1 MAKYKTYAFN
11 QTVALTSSFTVN
23 SSLNYSV
30 NQAMMLK
37 RDVSRTV
44 QEDMANGQY
53 SRFKRIGLKARKQG
67 VKSGLTYPKC
77 TSIISGLTPSVLGQY
92 IPDYVKTVK
101 YTYSKLSTFELA
113 ETELKTVYSYNYP
126 SYYPSILNTE
136 TGTVDGPTVI
146 VNDKPYYFE
155 DVEAYQVMKPTG
167 PTTSIP
173 TGEWRL
179 RLKYFIPI
187 RKPNYNEGGRPV
199 WVKSSYSLDLTT
211 PYNDHIILRVT
222 YTNTEG
228 VTKDWFYDPET
239 NEIPKINKILDKSS
253 EKVFACYKVRDDK
266 KPIWDVDKAGFEAN
280 RRALK
285 RCNLDFESL
294 VGSYNGDIT
303 YIKKPTKSEE
313 EYQNDLKDVTDIFI
327 THAVDVTD
335 NDQRVMEYLYSL
347 FYDLG
352 TAITNKLYYSFDTY
366 NVELTWDSIEFA
378 THKGTKT
385 KVRRYTCESG
395 KTMIPN
401 PSYGSSYGNYGPPFY
416 ESKNLI
422 LSHQVGANTYVTI
435 TVYNLKH
442 STVIDGH
449 RINKEL
455 PEIKNLTKR
464 TRKEIKSL
472 QEALENSEE
481 QSDDTHEFIIPVLP
495 TICDKYM
502 SLARRN
508 ELAIISL
515 RVVYHTFKKVKKKWY
530 QTKWFTFVRFVI
542 YAVVIV
548 VTAIY
553 APYSLAGVLKGIFT
567 AEALLVL
574 VLYIALKVI
583 IRVICNVFDVS
594 KRYENALNMIVDIIF
609 SCVNPVVAGIGNF
622 IWTAVTTGQITTDM
636 AVNLLGSLAV
646 GSVSTL
652 GNSELAIMSKYTANM
667 TARALLVATNP
678 STYQAIQDR
687 DWCGVVISF
696 LPILTANIQLGLE
709 ALGVLDN
716 TSGIQETSTGNPIAE
731 ITGNTSAYRDV
742 MNTVIQSTSMDIFG
756 YITAI
761 GGTASNAV
769 KVVGAYNQ
777 GKYEEK
783 FESLQKKTE
792 DLNQKNKKLQKAQ
805 EYLYRDTT
813 LSWLLVMQSNYSL
826 LKPRSLIPMAI

>member
-11 QTVALTSSFTVN
+11 QTVALTSSFTVSN
-23 SSLNYSV
+23 SLNYSV
-30 NQAMMLK
+30 NQAIILK

-67 VKSGLTYPKC
+67 IKSGLTYPKC
-77 TSIISGLTPSVLGQY
+77 TSIISGLTSSVLGQY
-92 IPDYVKTVK
+92 IPDYAKTVK

-113 ETELKTVYSYNYP
+113 ETELKTVYSYSYP
-126 SYYPSILNTE
+126 SYYPSVLNTE

-146 VNDKPYYFE
+146 INGKPYYFE
-155 DVEAYQVMKPTG
+155 DVEA
-167 PTTSIP
+167 TSIP

-199 WVKSSYSLDLTT
+199 WVKSSYFLDLTT
-211 PYNDHIILRVT
+211 SYNDHIILRVT

-228 VTKDWFYDPET
+228 VTKDWIYDPET
-239 NEIPKINKILDKSS
+239 NGIPEINKILDKSS
-253 EKVFACYKVRDDK
+253 EKVFACYKVRDNK

-313 EYQNDLKDVTDIFI
+313 EYQSDLKDVTDIFI

-385 KVRRYTCESG
+385 NVRRYTCESG

-401 PSYGSSYGNYGPPFY
+401 SSYGPPFY

-422 LSHQVGANTYVTI
+422 LSHQVGTNTYVTI

-515 RVVYHTFKKVKKKWY
+515 RVVYHTFKKIKKKWY

-542 YAVVIV
+542 YAVIIV

-553 APYSLAGVLKGIFT
+553 APYSLAGVLKSIFT
-567 AEALLVL
+567 VEALLVL
-574 VLYIALKVI
+574 ALYIALKVI
-583 IRVICNVFDVS
+583 IRVICNVFNVS

-609 SCVNPVVAGIGNF
+609 SCVSPVVAGIGNF
-622 IWTAVTTGQITTDM
+622 IWTAATTGQITPDM
-636 AVNLLGSLAV
+636 AVNLLGSVAV

-652 GNSELAIMSKYTANM
+652 GNGKSAIMSKYTASM
-667 TARALLVATNP
+667 AAGALSVATNP

-696 LPILTANIQLGLE
+696 LPILSANIQLGLE
-709 ALGVLDN
+709 ALEVLDSPSIQN
-716 TSGIQETSTGNPIAE
+716 TKTETNTGTSTAE
-731 ITGNTSAYRDV
+731 TNTGNTSAYRDV
-742 MNTVIQSTSMDIFG
+742 MNTVIQSTSMDVFG

-761 GGTASNAV
+761 SGTASNIV

-792 DLNQKNKKLQKAQ
+792 ALNQKNKKLQKAQ

-813 LSWLLVMQSNYSL
+813 LSWLLIMQSNYSL

>member
-1 MAKYKTYAFN
+1 MAEYKTYAFN
-11 QTVALTSSFTVN
+11 QTVALTSSFTVSN
-23 SSLNYSV
+23 SLNYSV
-30 NQAMMLK
+30 NQAIMLK

-92 IPDYVKTVK
+92 IPDYAKTVK

-113 ETELKTVYSYNYP
+113 ETELKTVYSYSYP
-126 SYYPSILNTE
+126 SYYPSVLNTE

-146 VNDKPYYFE
+146 VNGKPYYFE
-155 DVEAYQVMKPTG
+155 DVEAYQVMKPIG

-199 WVKSSYSLDLTT
+199 WVKSSYFLDLTT
-211 PYNDHIILRVT
+211 SYNDHIILRVT

-239 NEIPKINKILDKSS
+239 NEIPEINKILDKSS
-253 EKVFACYKVRDDK
+253 EKVFACYKVRDNK

-401 PSYGSSYGNYGPPFY
+401 SSYGPPFY

-422 LSHQVGANTYVTI
+422 LSHQVGTNTYVTI

-515 RVVYHTFKKVKKKWY
+515 RVVYHTFKKIKKKWY

-542 YAVVIV
+542 YAVIIV

-553 APYSLAGVLKGIFT
+553 APYSLAGVLKSIFT
-567 AEALLVL
+567 VEALLVL
-574 VLYIALKVI
+574 ALYIALKVI
-583 IRVICNVFDVS
+583 IRVICNVFNVS
-594 KRYENALNMIVDIIF
+594 KRYENTLNMIVDIIF
-609 SCVNPVVAGIGNF
+609 SCVSPVVAGIGNF
-622 IWTAVTTGQITTDM
+622 IWTAATTGQITSDM
-636 AVNLLGSLAV
+636 AVNLLGSVAV

-652 GNSELAIMSKYTANM
+652 GNGESAIMSKYTASM
-667 TARALLVATNP
+667 ASGALLVATNP

-696 LPILTANIQLGLE
+696 LPILSANIQLGLE
-709 ALGVLDN
+709 ALEVLDSPSIQN
-716 TSGIQETSTGNPIAE
+716 TETNTGTYITEN
-731 ITGNTSAYRDV
+731 TGNTSAYRDV
-742 MNTVIQSTSMDIFG
+742 MNTVIQSTSMDVFG
-756 YITAI
+756 YIAAI
-761 GGTASNAV
+761 SGTASNIV

-783 FESLQKKTE
+783 YKALQSQAE

-813 LSWLLVMQSNYSL
+813 LSWLLIMQSNYSL

>member
-11 QTVALTSSFTVN
+11 QTVALTSSFTVSN
-23 SSLNYSV
+23 SLNYSV
-30 NQAMMLK
+30 NQAIMLK

-67 VKSGLTYPKC
+67 IKSGLTYPKC
-77 TSIISGLTPSVLGQY
+77 TSIISGLTSSVLGQY
-92 IPDYVKTVK
+92 IPDYAKTVK

-113 ETELKTVYSYNYP
+113 ETELKTVYSYSYP
-126 SYYPSILNTE
+126 SYYPSVLNTE
-136 TGTVDGPTVI
+136 TGTVGGPTVI
-146 VNDKPYYFE
+146 INGKPYYFE
-155 DVEAYQVMKPTG
+155 DVEAYQA
-167 PTTSIP
+167 

-199 WVKSSYSLDLTT
+199 WVKSSYFLDLTT
-211 PYNDHIILRVT
+211 SYNDHIILRVT
-222 YTNTEG
+222 YINTEG
-228 VTKDWFYDPET
+228 VTKDWIYDPET
-239 NEIPKINKILDKSS
+239 NEIPEINKILDKSS
-253 EKVFACYKVRDDK
+253 EKVFACYKVRDNK

-395 KTMIPN
+395 KTMISN
-401 PSYGSSYGNYGPPFY
+401 SSYGPPFY

-422 LSHQVGANTYVTI
+422 LSHQVGTNTYVTI

-515 RVVYHTFKKVKKKWY
+515 RVVYHTFKKIKKKWY

-542 YAVVIV
+542 YAVIIV

-553 APYSLAGVLKGIFT
+553 APYSLAGVLKSVFT
-567 AEALLVL
+567 VEALLVL
-574 VLYIALKVI
+574 ALYIALKVI
-583 IRVICNVFDVS
+583 IRVICNVFNVS

-609 SCVNPVVAGIGNF
+609 SCVSPVVAGIGNF
-622 IWTAVTTGQITTDM
+622 IWTAATTGQITPDM
-636 AVNLLGSLAV
+636 AVNLLGSVAV

-652 GNSELAIMSKYTANM
+652 GNGKSAIMSKYTASM
-667 TARALLVATNP
+667 AAGALSVATNP

-696 LPILTANIQLGLE
+696 LPILSANIQLGLE
-709 ALGVLDN
+709 ALEVLDSPSTQN
-716 TSGIQETSTGNPIAE
+716 TETKTGTYITEN
-731 ITGNTSAYRDV
+731 TGNTSAYRDV
-742 MNTVIQSTSMDIFG
+742 MNTVIQSTSMDVFG
-756 YITAI
+756 YIAAI
-761 GGTASNAV
+761 SGTTSNIV

-783 FESLQKKTE
+783 FESLQSQAE

-813 LSWLLVMQSNYSL
+813 LSWLLIMQSNYSL

>member
-1 MAKYKTYAFN
+1 MAEYKTYAFN

-23 SSLNYSV
+23 NSLNYSV

-77 TSIISGLTPSVLGQY
+77 TSIISGLTTSVLGQY
-92 IPDYVKTVK
+92 IPDYAKTVK

-113 ETELKTVYSYNYP
+113 ETELKTVYNYSYP
-126 SYYPSILNTE
+126 SYHPSVLNTK

-146 VNDKPYYFE
+146 VDDKPYYFE
-155 DVEAYQVMKPTG
+155 DVEAYQVRRPQG
-167 PTTSIP
+167 PTSIP

-179 RLKYFIPI
+179 KLKYFIPI
-187 RKPNYNEGGRPV
+187 QKPNYNEGGRPV

-222 YTNTEG
+222 YINTEG

-239 NEIPKINKILDKSS
+239 NEIPEINKILDKSS
-253 EKVFACYKVRDDK
+253 EKVFACYKVRDNK

-313 EYQNDLKDVTDIFI
+313 EYQNDLKDITDIFI

-352 TAITNKLYYSFDTY
+352 STITNKLYYSFDTY

-395 KTMIPN
+395 KTFIPM
-401 PSYGSSYGNYGPPFY
+401 PSSYGPPFY

-422 LSHQVGANTYVTI
+422 ISHQIGTNTYVTI

-495 TICDKYM
+495 AICDKYM

-515 RVVYHTFKKVKKKWY
+515 RAVYHTFKKVKKKWY
-530 QTKWFTFVRFVI
+530 QTKWFTFVRFII
-542 YAVVIV
+542 YAVIIV
-548 VTAIY
+548 LTAIY
-553 APYSLAGVLKGIFT
+553 APYALAGVLKGIFT
-567 AEALLVL
+567 VEALLAL
-574 VLYIALKVI
+574 VLYIALKVL
-583 IRVICNVFDVS
+583 IRVICNVFNVS
-594 KRYENALNMIVDIIF
+594 KRYENSLNMIVDIIF
-609 SCVNPVVAGIGNF
+609 SCVSPVVAGIGNF
-622 IWTAVTTGQITTDM
+622 IWTAATTGQITPDM
-636 AVNLLGSLAV
+636 AVNLLGSVAM
-646 GSVSTL
+646 GSVSAL
-652 GNSELAIMSKYTANM
+652 GGGEAAILSKYTANM
-667 TARALLVATNP
+667 AAGALSVATNP

-696 LPILTANIQLGLE
+696 LPILSANIQLGLE
-709 ALGVLDN
+709 ALEVLDSPSTQN
-716 TSGIQETSTGNPIAE
+716 TETNTDISIAE
-731 ITGNTSAYRDV
+731 NTGNTSAYRDV
-742 MNTVIQSTSMDIFG
+742 MNAVIQSTSMDVFG
-756 YITAI
+756 YIAAI
-761 GGTASNAV
+761 SGTASNVV

-783 FESLQKKTE
+783 YKALQSQAE
-792 DLNQKNKKLQKAQ
+792 DLNKKNQKLQKAQ
-805 EYLYRDTT
+805 EYLHRDTA
-813 LSWLLVMQSNYSL
+813 LSWLLIMQSNYSL

>member
-1 MAKYKTYAFN
+1 MAEYKTYAFN

-23 SSLNYSV
+23 NSLNYSV

-67 VKSGLTYPKC
+67 IKSGLTYPKC
-77 TSIISGLTPSVLGQY
+77 TSIISGLTTSVLGQY
-92 IPDYVKTVK
+92 IPDYAKTVK

-113 ETELKTVYSYNYP
+113 ETELKAVYNYSYP
-126 SYYPSILNTE
+126 SYHPSVLNTK
-136 TGTVDGPTVI
+136 TGIVKGPTVI

-155 DVEAYQVMKPTG
+155 DVEAYQG
-167 PTTSIP
+167 
-173 TGEWRL
+173 RL

-187 RKPNYNEGGRPV
+187 QKPNYTEGGRPV
-199 WVKSSYSLDLTT
+199 WVKSSYSLDLTA

-222 YTNTEG
+222 YINTEG

-239 NEIPKINKILDKSS
+239 NEIPEINKILDKSS
-253 EKVFACYKVRDDK
+253 EKVFACYKVRDNK

-313 EYQNDLKDVTDIFI
+313 EYQNDLKDITDIFI

-352 TAITNKLYYSFDTY
+352 STITNKLYYSFDTY

-378 THKGTKT
+378 THRGTKT

-401 PSYGSSYGNYGPPFY
+401 YSYGPPFY

-422 LSHQVGANTYVTI
+422 ISHQVGTNTYVTI

-481 QSDDTHEFIIPVLP
+481 QSDDTHEFIIPVIP
-495 TICDKYM
+495 AICDKYM

-515 RVVYHTFKKVKKKWY
+515 RAVYHTFKKVKKKWY
-530 QTKWFTFVRFVI
+530 QTKWFTFVRFII
-542 YAVVIV
+542 YAVIIV
-548 VTAIY
+548 LTAIY
-553 APYSLAGVLKGIFT
+553 APYALAGVLKGIFT
-567 AEALLVL
+567 VETLLAL
-574 VLYIALKVI
+574 VLYIALKVL
-583 IRVICNVFDVS
+583 IRVICNVFNVS
-594 KRYENALNMIVDIIF
+594 KRYENSLNMIVDIIF
-609 SCVNPVVAGIGNF
+609 SCVSPVVAGIGNF
-622 IWTAVTTGQITTDM
+622 IWTAATTGQITPDM
-636 AVNLLGSLAV
+636 AVNLLGSVAV
-646 GSVSTL
+646 GSVSAL
-652 GNSELAIMSKYTANM
+652 GSGESAILSKYTANM
-667 TARALLVATNP
+667 AAGALSVATNP

-696 LPILTANIQLGLE
+696 LPILSANIQLGLE
-709 ALGVLDN
+709 ALEVLDSPSTQN
-716 TSGIQETSTGNPIAE
+716 TETNIDTSVAE
-731 ITGNTSAYRDV
+731 NTGNTSAYRDV
-742 MNTVIQSTSMDIFG
+742 MNAVTQSTSMDVFG
-756 YITAI
+756 YIAAI
-761 GGTASNAV
+761 SGTASNVV

-783 FESLQKKTE
+783 YEALQSQAE
-792 DLNQKNKKLQKAQ
+792 DLNKKNQKLQKAQ
-805 EYLYRDTT
+805 EYLHRDTT
-813 LSWLLVMQSNYSL
+813 LSWLLIMQSNYSL

>member
-1 MAKYKTYAFN
+1 MAEYQTYAFN

-23 SSLNYSV
+23 NSLNYSV

-77 TSIISGLTPSVLGQY
+77 TSIISGLTTSVLGQY
-92 IPDYVKTVK
+92 IPDYAKTVK

-113 ETELKTVYSYNYP
+113 ETELKTVYSYSYP
-126 SYYPSILNTE
+126 SYYPSVLNTK

-146 VNDKPYYFE
+146 INDKPYYFE
-155 DVEAYQVMKPTG
+155 DVEAYQVMRPIG
-167 PTTSIP
+167 PTSIP

-187 RKPNYNEGGRPV
+187 QKPNYIEGGRLV

-222 YTNTEG
+222 YINTEG

-239 NEIPKINKILDKSS
+239 NEIPEINKILDKSS
-253 EKVFACYKVRDDK
+253 EKVFTCYKVRDNK

-313 EYQNDLKDVTDIFI
+313 EYQNDLKDITDIFI

-395 KTMIPN
+395 KTMIPR
-401 PSYGSSYGNYGPPFY
+401 PSSFYGPPFY

-422 LSHQVGANTYVTI
+422 ISHQIGTNTYVTI

-495 TICDKYM
+495 AICDKYM

-515 RVVYHTFKKVKKKWY
+515 RAVYHTFKKVKKKWY
-530 QTKWFTFVRFVI
+530 QTKWFTFVRFII
-542 YAVVIV
+542 YAVIIV
-548 VTAIY
+548 LTAIY
-553 APYSLAGVLKGIFT
+553 APYALAGVLKGIFT
-567 AEALLVL
+567 VETLLAL
-574 VLYIALKVI
+574 VLYIALKVL
-583 IRVICNVFDVS
+583 IRVICNVFNVS
-594 KRYENALNMIVDIIF
+594 KRYENSLNMIVDIIF
-609 SCVNPVVAGIGNF
+609 SCVSPVVAGIGNF
-622 IWTAVTTGQITTDM
+622 IWTAATTGQITPDM
-636 AVNLLGSLAV
+636 AVNLLGSVAV
-646 GSVSTL
+646 GSVSAL
-652 GNSELAIMSKYTANM
+652 GSGESAILSKYTASM
-667 TARALLVATNP
+667 AAGALSVATNP

-696 LPILTANIQLGLE
+696 LPILSANIQLGLE
-709 ALGVLDN
+709 ALEVLDN
-716 TSGIQETSTGNPIAE
+716 TSTQNTETNTDTSIAE
-731 ITGNTSAYRDV
+731 TTGNTSAYRDV
-742 MNTVIQSTSMDIFG
+742 MNTVIQSTSMDVFG
-756 YITAI
+756 YIAAI
-761 GGTASNAV
+761 SGTASSVV
-769 KVVGAYNQ
+769 KVVGAYSQ

-783 FESLQKKTE
+783 YKALQSQAE

-805 EYLYRDTT
+805 EYLHRDTT
-813 LSWLLVMQSNYSL
+813 LSWLLIMQSNYSL

>member
-1 MAKYKTYAFN
+1 MGYTSYAFN
-11 QTVALTSSFTVN
+11 QTTALSPSYTVSN
-23 SSLNYSV
+23 SLNYSV
-30 NQAMMLK
+30 NQAIMLK
-37 RDVSRTV
+37 RDVSRIV
-44 QEDMANGQY
+44 YEDMANGQY

-67 VKSGLTYPKC
+67 IKSGLTYPKC

-92 IPDYVKTVK
+92 IPDYAKTVK

-113 ETELKTVYSYNYP
+113 ETELKTVYSYSYP
-126 SYYPSILNTE
+126 SYYLSVLNTE

-146 VNDKPYYFE
+146 INGKPYYFE

-179 RLKYFIPI
+179 SLKYFIPI

-228 VTKDWFYDPET
+228 VTKDWVYDPET
-239 NEIPKINKILDKSS
+239 NKIPEINKIIEKST
-253 EKVFACYKVRDDK
+253 EKVFACYRVRDDK
-266 KPIWDVDKAGFEAN
+266 KPIWDVDKAEFEAN

-285 RCNLDFESL
+285 RCNIDFETL
-294 VGSYNGDIT
+294 VGSYNGDIS
-303 YIKKPTKSEE
+303 YIKKPTKTEE
-313 EYQNDLKDVTDIFI
+313 EYQKDLADVTDIFI

-352 TAITNKLYYSFDTY
+352 TAITNRLYYSFGSY
-366 NVELTWDSIEFA
+366 NVELNWDSIEFA

-401 PSYGSSYGNYGPPFY
+401 SSYGSSYGNYGPPFY
-416 ESKNLI
+416 ESRNLV
-422 LSHQVGANTYVTI
+422 LSHQVGTNTYVTI

-455 PEIKNLTKR
+455 PTIKNLTKR

-502 SLARRN
+502 ALARRN
-508 ELAIISL
+508 ELATISL
-515 RVVYHTFKKVKKKWY
+515 RAVYHTYKRIKKKWY
-530 QTKWFTFVRFVI
+530 QSKWFTLVRFVI
-542 YAVVIV
+542 YAVIIV

-567 AEALLVL
+567 VEALLVL
-574 VLYIALKVI
+574 ALYIALKVI
-583 IRVICNVFDVS
+583 IKVICNVFNVS
-594 KRYENALNMIVDIIF
+594 KRYENSLNMIIDIIF
-609 SCVNPVVAGIGNF
+609 SCVNPVIAGVGNF
-622 IWTAVTTGQITTDM
+622 IWTATTTGQITSDM
-636 AVNLLGSLAV
+636 AVNLLGSVAV

-652 GNSELAIMSKYTANM
+652 SSPEVALMSKYTASM
-667 TARALLVATNP
+667 AAGALSVATNP

-696 LPILTANIQLGLE
+696 LPILSANIQLGLE
-709 ALGVLDN
+709 ALGVLDSPNIQN
-716 TSGIQETSTGNPIAE
+716 TETNTGTSIAE
-731 ITGNTSAYRDV
+731 ITGNTRAYRDV
-742 MNTVIQSTSMDIFG
+742 MNTVIQSTSMDVFG

-761 GGTASNAV
+761 GGTTSNVV
-769 KVVGAYNQ
+769 KVVNAYNQ

-783 FESLQKKTE
+783 YKALQSQAE
-792 DLNQKNKKLQKAQ
+792 DLNKKNQKLQKAQ
-805 EYLYRDTT
+805 EYLYRDSS
-813 LSWLLVMQSNYSL
+813 LSWLLIMQSNYSL
-826 LKPRSLIPMAI
+826 LKPRSLIPMVI

>member
-11 QTVALTSSFTVN
+11 QTVALTSSFTVSN
-23 SSLNYSV
+23 SLNYSV
-30 NQAMMLK
+30 NQAIMLK

-67 VKSGLTYPKC
+67 IKSGLTYPKC

-92 IPDYVKTVK
+92 IPDYAKTVK
-101 YTYSKLSTFELA
+101 YTYSKLSTFGLA
-113 ETELKTVYSYNYP
+113 ETELKTVYSYSYP
-126 SYYPSILNTE
+126 SYYPSVLNTE

-146 VNDKPYYFE
+146 INGKPYYFE
-155 DVEAYQVMKPTG
+155 DVEA
-167 PTTSIP
+167 TSIP

-199 WVKSSYSLDLTT
+199 WVKSSYFLDLTT
-211 PYNDHIILRVT
+211 SYNDHIILRVT

-239 NEIPKINKILDKSS
+239 NEIPEINKILDKSS
-253 EKVFACYKVRDDK
+253 EKVFACYKVRDNK

-395 KTMIPN
+395 KTMIHN
-401 PSYGSSYGNYGPPFY
+401 SSYGPPFY

-422 LSHQVGANTYVTI
+422 LSHQVGTNTYVTI

-508 ELAIISL
+508 ELVIISL
-515 RVVYHTFKKVKKKWY
+515 RVVYHTFKKIKKKWY

-542 YAVVIV
+542 YAVIIV

-553 APYSLAGVLKGIFT
+553 APYALTEVLKSIFT
-567 AEALLVL
+567 VEALLVL
-574 VLYIALKVI
+574 ALYIALKVI
-583 IRVICNVFDVS
+583 IRVICNVFNVS
-594 KRYENALNMIVDIIF
+594 KRYENSLNMIVDIIF
-609 SCVNPVVAGIGNF
+609 SCVSPVVAGIGNF
-622 IWTAVTTGQITTDM
+622 IWTAATTGQITPDM
-636 AVNLLGSLAV
+636 AVNLLGSVAV
-646 GSVSTL
+646 GSVSAL
-652 GNSELAIMSKYTANM
+652 GNGELAIMSKYTASM
-667 TARALLVATNP
+667 AAGALSVATNP

-687 DWCGVVISF
+687 NWCGVVISF
-696 LPILTANIQLGLE
+696 LPILSASIQLGLE
-709 ALGVLDN
+709 ALEVLDSPSIQN
-716 TSGIQETSTGNPIAE
+716 TETNTGTSTTEN
-731 ITGNTSAYRDV
+731 TGNTSAYRDV
-742 MNTVIQSTSMDIFG
+742 MNTVIQSTSMDVFG
-756 YITAI
+756 YIAAI
-761 GGTASNAV
+761 SGTASNIV

-805 EYLYRDTT
+805 EYLHRDTA
-813 LSWLLVMQSNYSL
+813 LSWLLIMQSNYNL

>member
-1 MAKYKTYAFN
+1 MAEYKTYAFN

-23 SSLNYSV
+23 NSLNYSV

-67 VKSGLTYPKC
+67 IKSGLTYPKC
-77 TSIISGLTPSVLGQY
+77 TSIISGLTTSVLGQY
-92 IPDYVKTVK
+92 IPDYAKTVK

-113 ETELKTVYSYNYP
+113 ETELKTVYNYSYP
-126 SYYPSILNTE
+126 SYYPSILNTK
-136 TGTVDGPTVI
+136 TGIVKGPTVI

-155 DVEAYQVMKPTG
+155 DVEAYQG
-167 PTTSIP
+167 
-173 TGEWRL
+173 RL

-187 RKPNYNEGGRPV
+187 QKPNFNEGGRPV
-199 WVKSSYSLDLTT
+199 WVKSSYSLDLTA

-222 YTNTEG
+222 YINTEG

-239 NEIPKINKILDKSS
+239 NEIPEINKILDKSS
-253 EKVFACYKVRDDK
+253 EKVFACYKVRDNK
-266 KPIWDVDKAGFEAN
+266 KPIWDIDKAGFEAN

-313 EYQNDLKDVTDIFI
+313 EYQNDLKDITDIFI

-352 TAITNKLYYSFDTY
+352 STITNKLYYSFDTY

-378 THKGTKT
+378 THRGTKT

-401 PSYGSSYGNYGPPFY
+401 YSYGPPFY

-422 LSHQVGANTYVTI
+422 ISHQVGTNTYVTI

-495 TICDKYM
+495 AICDKYM

-515 RVVYHTFKKVKKKWY
+515 RAVYHTFKKVKKKWY
-530 QTKWFTFVRFVI
+530 QTKWFTFVRFII
-542 YAVVIV
+542 YAVIIV
-548 VTAIY
+548 LTAIY
-553 APYSLAGVLKGIFT
+553 APYALAGVLKGIFT
-567 AEALLVL
+567 VEALLAL
-574 VLYIALKVI
+574 VLYIALKVL
-583 IRVICNVFDVS
+583 IRVICNVFNVS
-594 KRYENALNMIVDIIF
+594 KRYENSLNMIVDIIF
-609 SCVNPVVAGIGNF
+609 SCVSPVVAGIGNF
-622 IWTAVTTGQITTDM
+622 IWTAATTGQITPDM
-636 AVNLLGSLAV
+636 AVNLLGSVAM
-646 GSVSTL
+646 GSVSAL
-652 GNSELAIMSKYTANM
+652 GSGESAILSKYTANM
-667 TARALLVATNP
+667 AAGALSVATNP

-696 LPILTANIQLGLE
+696 LPILSANIQLGLE
-709 ALGVLDN
+709 ALEVLDSSSTQN
-716 TSGIQETSTGNPIAE
+716 TETNTDTSVAE
-731 ITGNTSAYRDV
+731 NTGNTSAYRDV
-742 MNTVIQSTSMDIFG
+742 MNTVIQSTSMDVFG
-756 YITAI
+756 YIAAI
-761 GGTASNAV
+761 SGTASNVA

-783 FESLQKKTE
+783 YKTLQSQAE
-792 DLNQKNKKLQKAQ
+792 DLNKKNQKLQKAQ
-805 EYLYRDTT
+805 EYLYRDTA
-813 LSWLLVMQSNYSL
+813 LSWLLIMQSNYSL